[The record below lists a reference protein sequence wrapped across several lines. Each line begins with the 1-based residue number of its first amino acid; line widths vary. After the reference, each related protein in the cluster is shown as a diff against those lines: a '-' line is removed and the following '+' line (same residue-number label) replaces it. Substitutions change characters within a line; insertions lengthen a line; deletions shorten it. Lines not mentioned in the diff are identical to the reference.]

1 MINIQPPA
9 HERSVHAA
17 ALREAAERRA
27 RAQRDL
33 VVASLLRCSDRSE
46 PSRSHCRPQTVDN
59 SRCTSTAQPDAGRG
73 HARSLVGR
81 APDDHAQGMTT
92 IHPIGRRLST

>member
-9 HERSVHAA
+9 HQLSVHAA

-33 VVASLLRCSDRSE
+33 VVASLLPLPGPVGAELE
-46 PSRSHCRPQTVDN
+46 PL
-59 SRCTSTAQPDAGRG
+59 TAADGRQSPVYLDS
-73 HARSLVGR
+73 A
-81 APDDHAQGMTT
+81 T
-92 IHPIGRRLST
+92 